1 MTPQKTPQE
10 IEIYNRYKKWL
21 YTDFIPQHIVT
32 NYIMELNALKKKL
45 SLV

>member
-21 YTDFIPQHIVT
+21 YSDYIPQHIVD
-32 NYIMELNALKKKL
+32 NYKTELNAVKKKL
-45 SLV
+45 SLI